1 MHVFYP
7 WVSTMFLLWL
17 CVSIMSV
24 FWHCS
29 GFGLLNAY
37 SPGDIIIG
45 GLFPIHLQTNRTTIP
60 GPLSCSNYDLG
71 MFLGSQVMI
80 YAIREI
86 NQRTGVL
93 PNFTIGYDIYD
104 TCGDVSIA
112 MRATLQMLKNQS
124 DPQSCLVPA
133 AFGSTLPEP
142 QTKAVIGERFSEV
155 STVVAR
161 VLALSSVPQI
171 SYSSTSELLSRKSKF
186 PTFLRTV
193 NSDLYQTNAIAELVK
208 QFYWKTV
215 AIVGSDDEYGK
226 YGSDSVKDMILKSN
240 DTCIEFI
247 DILPSDFSKNDF
259 RSKKM
264 LAELVSKIN
273 KSSAEAII
281 MFTKVTNAALIMEAA
296 VKYNLNRT
304 WVASDAWSTSENIT
318 GIAHIKMAGEVYGF
332 IPKKNKVPGFKDY
345 VISMFNGSTNAI
357 LEHLL
362 TKYPL
367 CSNQSEGY
375 TKLNCSLTNSEES
388 KQCLDPSGLATCINQ
403 YESYYIYLA
412 VQVIVEGLR
421 SLLKCDNHQCK
432 RSTPFTAFELLMEI
446 KKVNF
451 TVDTTHIFFD
461 ANGDPSVG
469 YDIVHWDV
477 TESSLQIETIGQY
490 WPGGTFKVSDDLVG
504 IMRNVTI
511 TAYNCSKTCKRGQ
524 ELKKERKLCCSG
536 CFPCAEGEYSAG
548 DGEECKR
555 CGLGYYSSPER
566 NVCWEK
572 TIDFLNWSDPFIN
585 ILSLLGLIGIIISI
599 VFAILFAIHRRT
611 PVVNAVGGYLCF
623 LELLSLLLCFC
634 LTFSFVGKPTEASCK
649 VGLPL
654 FGIAFSLCISCILA
668 NLLQIFVGFKF
679 DLNVSS
685 WIKKLNQPL
694 AVVTIVPGIQL
705 ALCVPWLCLY
715 PPFPE
720 HQDISREIILLQC
733 NKGVSGFFIAMLG
746 YNTFLA
752 LICFLFAI
760 KGKQLPDLYK
770 NASLVTISMLL
781 FIIVWIFF
789 IPIYISLVGKYK
801 RAIESSAIL
810 ISCYSILGCHLAP
823 KCYIMVFR
831 KEINNENAITL
842 YIRQHYE
849 QKDMAVVKS

>member
-1 MHVFYP
+1 MHVFFP
-7 WVSTMFLLWL
+7 CVSIMFLLWL
-17 CVSIMSV
+17 CVSIMSG

-29 GFGLLNAY
+29 CCGLLNAY

-45 GLFPIHLQTNRTTIP
+45 GLFPIHLKTNRTTIP
-60 GPLSCSNYDLG
+60 GPLSCSDYDLG
-71 MFLGSQVMI
+71 MFLESQVMI
-80 YAIREI
+80 HAIREI

-112 MRATLQMLKNQS
+112 IRATLQMLKNHS
-124 DPQSCLVPA
+124 DPQSCLVPTT
-133 AFGSTLPEP
+133 FGSTLPEP
-142 QTKAVIGERFSEV
+142 QTKAVIGEQLSEV

-193 NSDLYQTNAIAELVK
+193 PSDLYQTNAISELVK
-208 QFYWKTV
+208 QFNWKTV

-247 DILPSDFSKNDF
+247 DILPDDFSANNF
-259 RSKKM
+259 QSKKM
-264 LAELVSKIN
+264 LADLVSKIN

-281 MFTKVTNAALIMEAA
+281 VFAKVASVSPIMEAA
-296 VKYNLNRT
+296 VENNLNRT
-304 WVASDAWSTSENIT
+304 WIASDSWSTSENIT
-318 GIAHIKMAGEVYGF
+318 GMPRIKRAGEVYGF
-332 IPKKNKVPGFKDY
+332 IPKKNEVPGFKDY
-345 VISMFNGSTNAI
+345 VISMFNGPTNAI
-357 LEHLL
+357 LKHHL

-367 CSNQSEGY
+367 CSDQSEGNRE
-375 TKLNCSLTNSEES
+375 LNCSLTNSKES
-388 KQCLDPSGLATCINQ
+388 KQCLDPSCLPTYINQ

-412 VQVIVEGLR
+412 VHVIVEGLR

-432 RSTPFTAFELLMEI
+432 RSTPFTAFELLTEI

-451 TVDTTHIFFD
+451 TVNTTHIFFD

-469 YDIVHWDV
+469 YDIVHWDMAKP
-477 TESSLQIETIGQY
+477 SLQIETIGHY
-490 WPGGTFKVSDDLVG
+490 WPGGKLEVSDDLVRM
-504 IMRNVTI
+504 MRNVTI
-511 TAYNCSKTCKRGQ
+511 TAYNCSKTCKPGQ
-524 ELKKERKLCCSG
+524 ELKKERKLCCSV
-536 CFPCAEGEYSAG
+536 CVPCAEGEYSAR

-555 CGLGYYSSPER
+555 CSSGNYSSPER
-566 NVCWEK
+566 DVCLEK
-572 TIDFLNWSDPFIN
+572 TIDFLNWSDPFII
-585 ILSLLGLIGIIISI
+585 ILSFLGVFGIVVSI
-599 VFAILFAIHRRT
+599 VFAILFAIHRST

-634 LTFSFVGKPTEASCK
+634 LTFSFVGMPTEASCK

-668 NLLQIFVGFKF
+668 NLLQIFVGFRF
-679 DLNVSS
+679 DLNLNS

-694 AVVTIVPGIQL
+694 AVVTIVSGIQL
-705 ALCVPWLCLY
+705 ALCVPWLYLY

-720 HQDISREIILLQC
+720 YTEISRDIILLQC
-733 NKGVSGFFIAMLG
+733 NKGFSGFFIAMLG

-781 FIIVWIFF
+781 FLIVWIFF

-849 QKDMAVVKS
+849 QKDMVVVKS